1 MVKSNLLR
9 VKPSE
14 LGDGWDVGCERG
26 VKDGS
31 TDGRAKNVSV
41 M

>member
-14 LGDGWDVGCERG
+14 LGDGWDVGCERKEESRMAALMEG
-26 VKDGS
+26 L
-31 TDGRAKNVSV
+31 R